1 MVEKMYGASIFYEEA
16 ANILIPDAYADEVE
30 GSDLEVVSQ
39 PKIDIVTIEK
49 GQPFVFTAE
58 VALKPEVTLGDYKGV
73 EVESIDVSVSDEDVE
88 VEIKKDLEQNSR
100 TVDVTDRAVED
111 GDEVTIDFDGYV
123 GGEQFEGGYAEDYS
137 LKIGSH
143 TFIDTFEDQL
153 IGKNIGDDVDVE
165 VTFPDDYHAKELASK
180 PALFKVKVKGI
191 KVKELPEL
199 DDEFVSDISEFE
211 TVAEYKEDVAKRLEF
226 RKKEDAKKQKED
238 KVVDKVIENATMEIP
253 DAMVDS
259 QVNQMLQEYA
269 QQLLREREAFQLLMN
284 KVLDASRISAGL
296 TELHSEEY
304 SFKQLLL
311 DIYHDAAP
319 AAAAR
324 NLELKADV
332 TPSIPDQLYG
342 DWQKLRQM
350 ILYLLNNAV
359 RFTSSGSIKL
369 SVFGKRTE
377 NQVHLLVSVKDTGD
391 GFSEAEC
398 KRMTE
403 HWSSAKQNLGHEIE
417 ESELGLNLVNDLLSL
432 MDSRLQLIS
441 EPGEGSEFYFELDQT
456 VRGSESVGSIDFS
469 GEQ

>member
-1 MVEKMYGASIFYEEA
+1 MSLTVENLEKNMAKLTIEVPAEKLDEAIKKAYNKIKNQINMPGFRKGKAPQAMVEKMYGASIFYEEA

-269 QQLLREREAFQLLMN
+269 QQLSYQ
-284 KVLDASRISAGL
+284 G
-296 TELHSEEY
+296 
-304 SFKQLLL
+304 
-311 DIYHDAAP
+311 
-319 AAAAR
+319 
-324 NLELKADV
+324 
-332 TPSIPDQLYG
+332 
-342 DWQKLRQM
+342 
-350 ILYLLNNAV
+350 
-359 RFTSSGSIKL
+359 
-369 SVFGKRTE
+369 
-377 NQVHLLVSVKDTGD
+377 
-391 GFSEAEC
+391 
-398 KRMTE
+398 
-403 HWSSAKQNLGHEIE
+403 
-417 ESELGLNLVNDLLSL
+417 LSL
-432 MDSRLQLIS
+432 EQYMQFTGMTVDVMREQLKPEALRRIQSRLVLEAIVNAENITFTDEEMDEEIKTMAENYQM
-441 EPGEGSEFYFELDQT
+441 ELDKLKELI
-456 VRGSESVGSIDFS
+456 GDNEKDSIGMDIKVKKAVDLIVA
-469 GEQ
+469 EAKEA

>member
-1 MVEKMYGASIFYEEA
+1 MSLTVENLEKNMAKLTIEVPAEKLDEAIKKAYNKIKNQINMPGFRKGKAPQAMVEKMYGASIFYEEA

-238 KVVDKVIENATMEIP
+238 KVVDKVIEN
-253 DAMVDS
+253 
-259 QVNQMLQEYA
+259 
-269 QQLLREREAFQLLMN
+269 
-284 KVLDASRISAGL
+284 
-296 TELHSEEY
+296 
-304 SFKQLLL
+304 
-311 DIYHDAAP
+311 
-319 AAAAR
+319 
-324 NLELKADV
+324 
-332 TPSIPDQLYG
+332 
-342 DWQKLRQM
+342 
-350 ILYLLNNAV
+350 
-359 RFTSSGSIKL
+359 
-369 SVFGKRTE
+369 
-377 NQVHLLVSVKDTGD
+377 
-391 GFSEAEC
+391 
-398 KRMTE
+398 
-403 HWSSAKQNLGHEIE
+403 
-417 ESELGLNLVNDLLSL
+417 
-432 MDSRLQLIS
+432 
-441 EPGEGSEFYFELDQT
+441 
-456 VRGSESVGSIDFS
+456 
-469 GEQ
+469 

>member
-1 MVEKMYGASIFYEEA
+1 MSLTVENLEKNMAKLTIEVPAEKLDEAIKKAYNKIKNQINMPGFRKGKAPQAMVEKMYGASIFYEEA

-259 QVNQMLQEYA
+259 QVNQMLHEYA
-269 QQLLREREAFQLLMN
+269 QQL
-284 KVLDASRISAGL
+284 SY
-296 TELHSEEY
+296 HS
-304 SFKQLLL
+304 
-311 DIYHDAAP
+311 
-319 AAAAR
+319 
-324 NLELKADV
+324 
-332 TPSIPDQLYG
+332 
-342 DWQKLRQM
+342 
-350 ILYLLNNAV
+350 
-359 RFTSSGSIKL
+359 
-369 SVFGKRTE
+369 
-377 NQVHLLVSVKDTGD
+377 
-391 GFSEAEC
+391 
-398 KRMTE
+398 
-403 HWSSAKQNLGHEIE
+403 
-417 ESELGLNLVNDLLSL
+417 LSL
-432 MDSRLQLIS
+432 EQYMQFTGMTVDVMREQLKPEALRRIQSRLVLEAIVNAENITFTDEEMDEEIKTMAENYQM
-441 EPGEGSEFYFELDQT
+441 ELDKLKELI
-456 VRGSESVGSIDFS
+456 GDNEKDSIGMDIKVKKAVDLIVA
-469 GEQ
+469 EAKEA